1 MFFYRILSVAL
12 FPFIE
17 LYLFYRVYKKKE
29 DKKRLKERF
38 GHSTIARPKGEIV
51 WLHAVSVGETNSAF
65 ILVDELLKAAPEI
78 TILFTST
85 TLTSASIIAAKIP
98 QYQGRIIH
106 QFLPIDSYFCVR
118 TFYLFWQPK
127 AVIFVESE
135 IWPNLIDMANQLSVP
150 TFLVNAR
157 MSEKSAGKW
166 KLAKNIGFKIF
177 DAFAVIFAQSEED
190 RKRLQRLTKKEVL
203 LYGNLKSQAQNLA
216 FDGAELPHLK
226 SQIGSRKFW
235 IAVSTHKGEEEIVIQ
250 THKLLKKDFPDLLTI
265 IIPRHPNRSEEIK
278 SLFSGINFAQRSQKQ
293 NVESATEIY
302 LADSLNELG
311 LFYRLINFA
320 FIGGSLAMVG
330 GHNPFEAIKL
340 ECAVISGRNVFN
352 FKEIYKEL
360 EAENA
365 CAMVDSQEQ
374 LAEQVGKFL
383 KDDTSCRMLAR
394 RATSVIEKSD
404 SIAQKVVER
413 IDQILRS

>member
-166 KLAKNIGFKIF
+166 KLAKNTVRHFININMNYSIKI
-177 DAFAVIFAQSEED
+177 
-190 RKRLQRLTKKEVL
+190 K
-203 LYGNLKSQAQNLA
+203 
-216 FDGAELPHLK
+216 
-226 SQIGSRKFW
+226 
-235 IAVSTHKGEEEIVIQ
+235 
-250 THKLLKKDFPDLLTI
+250 
-265 IIPRHPNRSEEIK
+265 
-278 SLFSGINFAQRSQKQ
+278 
-293 NVESATEIY
+293 
-302 LADSLNELG
+302 
-311 LFYRLINFA
+311 
-320 FIGGSLAMVG
+320 
-330 GHNPFEAIKL
+330 
-340 ECAVISGRNVFN
+340 
-352 FKEIYKEL
+352 
-360 EAENA
+360 
-365 CAMVDSQEQ
+365 
-374 LAEQVGKFL
+374 
-383 KDDTSCRMLAR
+383 
-394 RATSVIEKSD
+394 
-404 SIAQKVVER
+404 
-413 IDQILRS
+413 

>member
-177 DAFAVIFAQSEED
+177 ESFAVIFAQSEED